1 MALET
6 NASQVAGCTVEAVAT
21 HDPASFDLITIA
33 VALEVRDDAV
43 VRSDGHPDQAGGSIY
58 LATVLMEIAGEDGL
72 GYLLGEAD
80 IEAVDAAATS
90 EVDGPEKLAAGMDF
104 DQALPAPG
112 REELFGQPQGLEDL
126 QGAGVNDGCSI
137 PVEGR
142 RLGFD
147 QVAGHSSALEFG
159 GEEEAGWAGSDYQD
173 GGLAYALTH

>member
-137 PVEGR
+137 PVRG
-142 RLGFD
+142 
-147 QVAGHSSALEFG
+147 
-159 GEEEAGWAGSDYQD
+159 AGWASIRWQGTPLRWSSAARRRPV
-173 GGLAYALTH
+173 GPAPTTRTAVWLTL